1 MGIVRFALRFPYT
14 FYVLAGLMLFLGC
27 SAVLVTPKD
36 IFPPI
41 DIPVVTVIWQYTGL
55 TPEEMEQRVTTYSEY
70 AISTSVGN
78 IRNMESQS
86 LSGLS
91 VGKIFFQPD
100 VNIDLAIAQIVSAT
114 NYIRLLMPTGI
125 QSPLIVQYNAS
136 SVPVLQLSLSSDTL
150 NEQQLYDYGIY
161 QIRQQLAPIPGITL
175 PTPYGG
181 KYRQIMVDL
190 DPDALRAR
198 GITPNDVVNAVNAQN
213 LTLPSGDAKMG
224 DQQFIVRVNSLAQS
238 IAALDRLPI
247 KQIGPTTVY
256 LSDVAHVRDGWAVQ
270 QNIVHTEG
278 RRSVLLTIIK
288 NGNAS
293 TLDVVNRVK
302 AALPAIQKAAPPGM
316 QVHLLFDQSV
326 FVQQAIA
333 SVLREGAIAAGLTAL
348 MILLF
353 LGSWRSTLVVMVSI
367 PLSILTS
374 IAVLS
379 ALGETINTMTLGGL
393 ALAVGILVDDSTV
406 TIENT
411 HRLLEQG
418 HEFDKSVLEGAAGI
432 AVPTLIST
440 LAICCVFV
448 SVFFL
453 QGASKY
459 LFTPLAMAV
468 VFAMLAS
475 YAISRTLTPII
486 IRLLLRKEHA
496 NHDASKESG
505 PKGRLARFHD
515 RFNAGFDRFRD
526 FYGWLLTGI
535 LGRRVLTPLVAS
547 SVVASAVVVALFVG
561 SDFFPQ
567 VDAGLIQLHVR
578 APARTR
584 IERTEQ
590 IFHTIEDNIRQ
601 QIPAKDLGLVLD
613 NIGLPARAY
622 NLAFTDGTTIGV
634 NDGQIQ
640 LQLNDGHA
648 PTAAYLKK
656 LRRELPTAFPD
667 VQFYFQ
673 PADLATQVLNFGVP
687 SQIDVQVVGR
697 DRAANIG
704 IAKELQ
710 KRLAN
715 IPGLVD
721 VHVQQELDAPE
732 LLYTIDRTR
741 AQELGLNLNQ
751 VATDLNISLS
761 SSEQVTPNFWTD
773 PKNGIP
779 YYFAV
784 QTPEYRIANK
794 NDLDNTPIGSSI
806 SGGTVVPNLLGNVAT
821 SKRTTVQSVYNH
833 SNIQAVYDVYA
844 SVQDRD
850 LGSTAAAIR
859 NVVQQ
864 MQGRLGPADRIV
876 IRGQIDSMNQ
886 AFANLTIGL
895 LFAAVFVYAL
905 MVVNYQ
911 SFIDPLAVI
920 LALPGAGSGIILLLF
935 ATGTTFSVPSLMGA
949 IMAVGVASANSILL
963 VTFAREQREA
973 GMSAFQAAL
982 SAGTTRLRPVLMT
995 AAAMIVG
1002 MLPMAIGA
1010 PGEEQNAA
1018 LARAVIGGVAVGT
1031 FTTLLFVPYLYSVIG
1046 KFERRRVELPQ
1057 SLMQLGARQ

>member
-1 MGIVRFALRFPYT
+1 MGIVRFALRFPHT

-27 SAVLVTPKD
+27 SAILVTPKD

-41 DIPVVTVIWQYTGL
+41 KIPVVTVIWQYTGL

-91 VGKIFFQPD
+91 VEKIYFQPN
-100 VNIDLAIAQIVSAT
+100 VNIDLATAQIVSAT
-114 NYIRLLMPTGI
+114 NFIRALMPTGI
-125 QSPLIVQYNAS
+125 QSPIVVQYDAS
-136 SVPVLQLSLSSDTL
+136 SVPVLQLSLSSDAL

-224 DQQFIVRVNSLAQS
+224 DKQFIVRVNSLAPS

-247 KQIGPTTVY
+247 KQVGPTTVY

-288 NGNAS
+288 NGDAS

-316 QVHLLFDQSV
+316 QIHLLFDQSV
-326 FVQQAIA
+326 FVQQAIT
-333 SVLREGAIAAGLTAL
+333 SVLREGAIAAALTAL

-411 HRLLEQG
+411 HRLLEEG
-418 HEFDKSVLEGAAGI
+418 HGFDKSVLEGAAGI

-440 LAICCVFV
+440 LAICCVFI

-453 QGASKY
+453 QGASKF

-496 NHDASKESG
+496 DHGA

-526 FYGWLLTGI
+526 FYGWLLTRI
-535 LGRRVLTPLVAS
+535 LRRRVLTPLVAC
-547 SVVASAVVVALFVG
+547 SVVAGAAVVALFVG
-561 SDFFPQ
+561 TDFFPQ
-567 VDAGLIQLHVR
+567 VDAGLIELHVR

-590 IFHTIEDNIRQ
+590 IFHAIEANIRR

-613 NIGLPARAY
+613 NIGLPARTY

-648 PTAAYLKK
+648 PTADYIKK
-656 LRRELPTAFPD
+656 LRRELPAAFPD

-687 SQIDVQVVGR
+687 SQIDVQVQGR

-704 IAKELQ
+704 IAKELR

-732 LLYTIDRTR
+732 MLYTIDRTR
-741 AQELGLNLNQ
+741 AQELGLNVND
-751 VATDLNISLS
+751 VVTDLNISLS

-806 SGGTVVPNLLGNVAT
+806 SGGAVVPELFGNVAA
-821 SKRTTVQSVYNH
+821 SKRMAVQSVYNH

-850 LGSTAAAIR
+850 LGSAAAAIQS
-859 NVVQQ
+859 VVQQ
-864 MQGRLGPADRIV
+864 MRGKLGPADRIV
-876 IRGQIDSMNQ
+876 IRGQIASMNS
-886 AFANLTIGL
+886 AFINLTIGL

-935 ATGTTFSVPSLMGA
+935 ATGTTFNVPSLMGA

-1031 FTTLLFVPYLYSVIG
+1031 VTTLLFVPYLYSVIG
-1046 KFERRRVELPQ
+1046 KFERRRTELPET
-1057 SLMQLGARQ
+1057 LMLLGARQ

>member
-1 MGIVRFALRFPYT
+1 MGIVRFALRFPHT
-14 FYVLAGLMLFLGC
+14 FYVLAGLMLFLGS
-27 SAVLVTPKD
+27 SAILVTPKD

-41 DIPVVTVIWQYTGL
+41 NIPVVTVIWQYTGL

-70 AISTSVGN
+70 AISTSVGD

-91 VGKIFFQPD
+91 VEKIFFQPN

-114 NYIRLLMPTGI
+114 NYIRVLMPTGI
-125 QSPLIVQYNAS
+125 QSPLVVQYNAS

-161 QIRQQLAPIPGITL
+161 QIRQQLAPIAGITL

-190 DPDALRAR
+190 DPDSLRAR

-224 DQQFIVRVNSLAQS
+224 DKQFIVRVNSLAQS

-247 KQIGPTTVY
+247 KQVGPTTVY

-288 NGNAS
+288 NGDAS

-316 QVHLLFDQSV
+316 QIHLLFDQSV
-326 FVQQAIA
+326 FVQQAIT

-393 ALAVGILVDDSTV
+393 ALAIGILVDDSTV

-411 HRLLEQG
+411 HRLLEEG

-475 YAISRTLTPII
+475 YAISRTLTPIV

-496 NHDASKESG
+496 EHGAAQ
-505 PKGRLARFHD
+505 GRLARFHEQ
-515 RFNAGFDRFRD
+515 FNAGFDRFRN
-526 FYGWLLTGI
+526 FYGWLLTAI
-535 LGRRVLTPLVAS
+535 LRRRVLTPLVAI
-547 SVVASAVVVALFVG
+547 SVVAGAVVLALFVG

-590 IFHTIEDNIRQ
+590 IFHAIEDNIRQ

-648 PTAAYLKK
+648 PTADYIKK

-687 SQIDVQVVGR
+687 SQIDVQVQGR
-697 DRAANIG
+697 DRAANIA

-721 VHVQQELDAPE
+721 AHVQQELDAPE

-741 AQELGLNLNQ
+741 AQELGLNVNQ
-751 VATDLNISLS
+751 VVTDLNISLS

-794 NDLDNTPIGSSI
+794 NDLDNTPIGSSL
-806 SGGTVVPNLLGNVAT
+806 SGGTVVPDLFGNVAAA
-821 SKRTTVQSVYNH
+821 KRMAVQSVYNH

-850 LGSTAAAIR
+850 LGSAAVAIQ

-864 MQGRLGPADRIV
+864 MRGKLGPADRIV
-876 IRGQIDSMNQ
+876 IRGQIASMNQ
-886 AFANLTIGL
+886 AFANLAIGL

-1002 MLPMAIGA
+1002 MLPMAIGG
-1010 PGEEQNAA
+1010 PGEEQNAV

-1031 FTTLLFVPYLYSVIG
+1031 ITTLLFVPYLYSVIG
-1046 KFERRRVELPQ
+1046 KFERRRAELPQ
-1057 SLMQLGARQ
+1057 SLMQLGAHQ

>member
-1 MGIVRFALRFPYT
+1 MGIVRFALRFHRTT
-14 FYVLAGLMLFLGC
+14 FYVVAGLMLFLGC
-27 SAVLVTPKD
+27 SAILVTPKD

-41 DIPVVTVIWQYTGL
+41 NIPVVTVIWQYTGL
-55 TPEEMEQRVTTYSEY
+55 TPEEVEQRVTTYSEY
-70 AISTSVGN
+70 AISTSVGD

-91 VGKIFFQPD
+91 VEKIFFQPN

-114 NYIRLLMPTGI
+114 NYIRVLMPTGI
-125 QSPLIVQYNAS
+125 QSPLVVQYNAS

-161 QIRQQLAPIPGITL
+161 QIRQQLAPIAGITL

-198 GITPNDVVNAVNAQN
+198 GITPNDVVNAVNAQS
-213 LTLPSGDAKMG
+213 LTVPAGDAKLG
-224 DQQFIVRVNSLAQS
+224 DKQFIVRVNSLAQS

-247 KQIGPTTVY
+247 KQVGPTTVY

-278 RRSVLLTIIK
+278 KRSVLLTIIK
-288 NGNAS
+288 NGDAS

-316 QVHLLFDQSV
+316 QIHLLFDQSV
-326 FVQQAIA
+326 FVQQAIT

-393 ALAVGILVDDSTV
+393 ALAIGILVDDSTV

-411 HRLLEQG
+411 HRLLEEG
-418 HEFDKSVLEGAAGI
+418 NEFDKSVLEGAAGI

-475 YAISRTLTPII
+475 YAISRTLTPIV

-496 NHDASKESG
+496 DHG
-505 PKGRLARFHD
+505 VPKGRLARFHEQ
-515 RFNAGFDRFRD
+515 FNAGFDCFRN
-526 FYGWLLTGI
+526 FYGWLLTAI
-535 LGRRVLTPLVAS
+535 LRRRVLTPLVAI
-547 SVVASAVVVALFVG
+547 SVVAGAVVLALFVG

-590 IFHTIEDNIRQ
+590 IFHAIEDNIRQ

-648 PTAAYLKK
+648 PTADYIKK

-687 SQIDVQVVGR
+687 SQIDVQVQGR
-697 DRAANIG
+697 DRAANIA

-721 VHVQQELDAPE
+721 AHVQQELDAPE

-741 AQELGLNLNQ
+741 AQELGLNVNQ
-751 VATDLNISLS
+751 VVTDLNISLS

-794 NDLDNTPIGSSI
+794 NDLDNTPIGSSL
-806 SGGTVVPNLLGNVAT
+806 SGGTVVPDLFGNVAA
-821 SKRTTVQSVYNH
+821 SKRMAVQSVYNH

-850 LGSTAAAIR
+850 LGSAAAAIQ

-864 MQGRLGPADRIV
+864 MRGKLGPADRIV
-876 IRGQIDSMNQ
+876 IRGQIASMNQ
-886 AFANLTIGL
+886 AFANLAIGL

-973 GMSAFQAAL
+973 GMSAFHAAL

-1002 MLPMAIGA
+1002 MLPMAIGG
-1010 PGEEQNAA
+1010 PGEEQNAV

-1031 FTTLLFVPYLYSVIG
+1031 ITTLLFVPYLYSVFG
-1046 KFERRRVELPQ
+1046 KFERRRAELPQ
-1057 SLMQLGARQ
+1057 SLMQLGAHQ